1 MKDTLFFI
9 ISNMVSDPK
18 KIAVKEE
25 ESDGII
31 NFNITVAKEDIG
43 RVIGKEGKIIKAI
56 RNVMKIPALKENK
69 RINITL
75 TED

>member
-9 ISNMVSDPK
+9 VSNMVSYPK
-18 KIAVKEE
+18 KLVVNEE
-25 ESDGII
+25 ETDGII

-75 TED
+75 TEN